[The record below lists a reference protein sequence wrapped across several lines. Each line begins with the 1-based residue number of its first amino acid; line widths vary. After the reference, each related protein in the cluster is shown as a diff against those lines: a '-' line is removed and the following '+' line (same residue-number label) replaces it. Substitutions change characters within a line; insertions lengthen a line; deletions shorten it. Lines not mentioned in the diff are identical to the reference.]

1 MRLLRVILIGQ
12 IVNIKTLIK
21 LRYFDPGGAS
31 SSRNIAQK
39 STKSLSVKC
48 RLRVNVRLGTKGL
61 RGKYSSSRLKSEDI
75 FLHSSQILG

>member
-12 IVNIKTLIK
+12 LENNKTLIK
-21 LRYFDPGGAS
+21 LVEFDPGGAS

-48 RLRVNVRLGTKGL
+48 RLRVNVRLGTKGF
-61 RGKYSSSRLKSEDI
+61 RGKHSSLPLKSGDI
-75 FLHSSQILG
+75 QVHSFQMLD